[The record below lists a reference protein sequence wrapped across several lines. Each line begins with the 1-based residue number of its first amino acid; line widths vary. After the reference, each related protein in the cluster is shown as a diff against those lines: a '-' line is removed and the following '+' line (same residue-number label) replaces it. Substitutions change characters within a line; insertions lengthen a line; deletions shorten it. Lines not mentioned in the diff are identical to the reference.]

1 MLDRITEE
9 FYETGVSFDDF
20 LKSGTEDEQQRIGL
34 YYRRLENKYSPDDF
48 RIDLNY
54 PVNLLVITSTWCW
67 DSKTNVPPF
76 VRISEQ
82 SPNVNL
88 KIFIKEQYPFLLDLI
103 NGREKIPQVLVFSK
117 DFYYLDRW
125 VERSTMGYQLYSDVR
140 KEYGWDKSVFD
151 DFLKEY
157 RKRFLK
163 KQKELVMAL
172 LQEIRTL
179 LIRTDAIQAATA
191 RFFEKQHD
199 WGERTPVYI
208 NRE

>member
-1 MLDRITEE
+1 MLYRITKE

-34 YYRRLENKYSPDDF
+34 YYRRLENKFSPDDF

-54 PVNLLVITSTWCW
+54 PVNLLVIASTWCW
-67 DSKTNVPPF
+67 DAKTNVPSF
-76 VRISEQ
+76 VRISEK
-82 SPNVNL
+82 SSNVNL
-88 KIFIKEQYPFLLDLI
+88 KIFIKEQYPFLLDRI
-103 NGREKIPQVLVFSK
+103 NGEERIPQVLVFSK

-125 VERSTMGYQLYSDVR
+125 VERTTMGYQLYSDVR

-172 LQEIRTL
+172 LQEVRTL
-179 LIRTDAIQAATA
+179 LLRTDAIQAATG
-191 RFFEKQHD
+191 RFFK
-199 WGERTPVYI
+199 
-208 NRE
+208 